1 MDKINNCYEKKK
13 NSYLKDSGMI
23 WIDKKHYFLIL
34 ISEMRQHLMQKLLDV
49 PLNTM
54 PKVF

>member
-1 MDKINNCYEKKK
+1 MDKINNCYEK